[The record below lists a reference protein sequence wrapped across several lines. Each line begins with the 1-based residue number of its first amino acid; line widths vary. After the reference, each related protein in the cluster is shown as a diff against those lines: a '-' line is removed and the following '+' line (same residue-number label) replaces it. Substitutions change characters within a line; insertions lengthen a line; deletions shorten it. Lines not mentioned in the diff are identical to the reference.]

1 SEIEDNTI
9 FRPLMVNNLT
19 AARLLTLSAM
29 KVIYH
34 GLATISGNH
43 SKCMMT
49 QLLSETICFIAPTY
63 IEIRTKGAYYS
74 SYG

>member
-1 SEIEDNTI
+1 
-9 FRPLMVNNLT
+9 M
-19 AARLLTLSAM
+19 LLTLPAM
-29 KVIYH
+29 KVIYY
-34 GLATISGNH
+34 GLATISSNH

>member
-1 SEIEDNTI
+1 
-9 FRPLMVNNLT
+9 
-19 AARLLTLSAM
+19 M

-49 QLLSETICFIAPTY
+49 QLLSKQFALLPLPILKFEQKEHIIHPMDNGCMMEKHYLCKQVTITQL
-63 IEIRTKGAYYS
+63 
-74 SYG
+74 